1 MAEKQGEEKDAIGI
15 FKSES
20 SLLHTYA
27 VNKLHFIIKQKPSLS
42 QDGHN
47 LEDVEA

>member
-1 MAEKQGEEKDAIGI
+1 MAEKQGKEKNVIGI

-27 VNKLHFIIKQKPSLS
+27 VNKLHFIINQNPSRS